1 MGDKLKIVLVEQR
14 GMGGMIHYSYQ
25 MCTAMA
31 KLGADVTLAT
41 AREYE
46 LENFPHN
53 FKVEPIMNLWS
64 LKTDPLLS
72 ELPRNALDALGR
84 NIFRNSRRAFRAIQ
98 LIWEWVR
105 LTNHLLKTKPDII
118 QFGTAKFP
126 LEALFYSILKRKGII
141 LGQVCHEF
149 EMREVSN
156 NIINRWSDALYITAF
171 KSFDA
176 IFLHGES
183 NVTKFQSMF
192 DIPRE
197 RLHSIPHGNE
207 QIFPATDQS
216 QSIGEKLRS
225 KYGID
230 DSHSVVLF
238 FGNITP
244 SKGIPDLLQAFESVH
259 SKSPNT
265 RLIIAGMPS
274 RFVDMNL
281 LHKMVVDLKISDSVI
296 FDSRYLDIEEIGPLM
311 QLATVAVYPYR
322 SITQSGALQ
331 VAYAFGKPVVATN
344 VGGFPEAVDDGKS
357 GILVKP
363 EEPAELAEAILKIVN
378 SRVLAKEMGAY
389 AKNLSETRFAWEPI
403 AKDILDTYSRII
415 KAKNL

>member
-25 MCTAMA
+25 MCKAMA
-31 KLGADVTLAT
+31 NEGADVTLAT

-53 FKVEPIMNLWS
+53 FKVDPVMNLWS
-64 LKTDPLLS
+64 LKTDPLLV

-84 NIFRNSRRAFRAIQ
+84 KIFWNSRRVFRAIQ
-98 LIWEWVR
+98 FVWEWVR
-105 LTNHLLKTKPDII
+105 LTNHLLKIRPDVI

-126 LEALFYSILKRKGII
+126 LEAFFYSILKRNGII

-149 EMREVSN
+149 EMREVSK

-207 QIFPATDQS
+207 QIFPDTDQS
-216 QSIGEKLRS
+216 TSIIERLRA

-230 DSHSVVLF
+230 NSNPVVLF
-238 FGNITP
+238 FGNLTP
-244 SKGIPDLLQAFESVH
+244 SKGIPDLIQAFEKVH
-259 SKSPNT
+259 AHNPNT

-274 RFVDMNL
+274 RFIDMNQ
-281 LHKMVVDLKISDSVI
+281 LHDMVAELNLSKAVV

-344 VGGFPEAVDDGKS
+344 VGGFPEAVDDGQS
-357 GILVKP
+357 GFLVEP
-363 EEPAELAEAILKIVN
+363 EAPSELASAILKIIN
-378 SRVLAKEMGAY
+378 DPELIQKMGAY
-389 AKNLSETRFAWEPI
+389 AKHLSETRFAWEPI
-403 AKDILDTYSRII
+403 ARDMLKVYSGLVQS
-415 KAKNL
+415 KNL